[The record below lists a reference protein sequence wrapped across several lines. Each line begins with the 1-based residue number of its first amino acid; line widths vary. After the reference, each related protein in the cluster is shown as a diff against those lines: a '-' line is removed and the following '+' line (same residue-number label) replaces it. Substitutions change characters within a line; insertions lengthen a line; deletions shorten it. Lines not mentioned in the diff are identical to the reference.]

1 MSRLFAS
8 LFTSFMMLF
17 SLPSY
22 AALTIEI
29 TKGLTDA
36 PVRSIAVMNFAGE
49 AAAENLGQIVR
60 NNLSRSGMF
69 NMIDSDRLPA
79 GISLLGPIN
88 EDVLS
93 DMLADYLIRGETR
106 REGDNVVYRYEVLK
120 KSDGKT
126 VLSNQFRAHQSRW
139 RDAAHFISDAIYEH
153 ITGYKGIYST
163 RIAYVNAYRRDGV
176 MRYRLELAD
185 MDGARRTV
193 LLDSSE
199 PIVSPAWA
207 PDARRL
213 AYISF
218 ESMQPQIMIHDLQTG
233 KRYAITSFNG
243 SNSAPAW
250 SPDGRRLA
258 MSLSKDGNPEI
269 YVMDVATRALT
280 RVTNHPA
287 IDTEPRWSPDGQ
299 SLLFTSD
306 RSGRAQIYLQ
316 NLSESQPRR
325 LSFNGVFNAR
335 ADISQNQ
342 KFLALVHS
350 SGDSRYRIGIMN
362 LENRVFSTL
371 TDNAMD
377 DTPSFAPD
385 SRLVVYST
393 KQGGGVGLRI
403 ESLDG
408 RASWR
413 IPAITGDLKSPAWS
427 PLIR

>member
-1 MSRLFAS
+1 MSRLLAT
-8 LFTSFMMLF
+8 LFTCFMMLL
-17 SLPSY
+17 SLPAK

-29 TKGLTDA
+29 TKGLTDV
-36 PVRSIAVMNFAGE
+36 PVRPIAVMNFAGE
-49 AAAENLGQIVR
+49 AAAENLGQIIR

-69 NMIDSDRLPA
+69 TMIDSDRLPA
-79 GISLLGPIN
+79 GISLAGPVS
-88 EDVLS
+88 EEALS
-93 DMLADYLIRGETR
+93 EMLADYLVRGETR
-106 REGDNVVYRYEVLK
+106 REGENVIFSFELLQ
-120 KSDGKT
+120 KSDGSK
-126 VLSNQFRAHQSRW
+126 VLSNQFRAHHSRW
-139 RDAAHFISDAIYEH
+139 RDAAHFFSDAIYEH
-153 ITGYKGIYST
+153 ITGYKGIFST
-163 RIAYVNAYRRDGV
+163 RIAYVNSYRRDGV
-176 MRYRLELAD
+176 MRYRLELSD
-185 MDGARRTV
+185 IDGARRTV
-193 LLDSSE
+193 LLDSNE
-199 PIVSPAWA
+199 PIVSPAWS

-218 ESMQPQIMIHDLQTG
+218 ETMQPQIMIHDLQTG
-233 KRYAITSFNG
+233 RRQAITSFSG
-243 SNSAPAW
+243 SNAAPAW

-269 YVMDVATRALT
+269 YIMDVATRALT

-306 RSGRAQIYLQ
+306 RSGRAQIYQL

-325 LSFNGVFNAR
+325 ISFGGVFNAR

-350 SGDSRYRIGIMN
+350 SGDGRYRIGIMN
-362 LENRVFSTL
+362 LENRLFSTL
-371 TDNAMD
+371 TANAMD

>member
-1 MSRLFAS
+1 MSRLFAA
-8 LFTSFMMLF
+8 LLACCF
-17 SLPSY
+17 SLTSLPAA

-29 TKGLTDA
+29 TKGLTDV
-36 PVRSIAVMNFAGE
+36 PVRPIAVMDFAGE
-49 AAAENLGQIVR
+49 ANAENLGQIIR
-60 NNLSRSGMF
+60 GNLTRSGMF
-69 NMIDSDRLPA
+69 QMIAVDRLPA
-79 GISLLGPIN
+79 GISLAGPVSA
-88 EDVLS
+88 EALDE
-93 DMLADYLIRGETR
+93 MTADYLVRGETR
-106 REGDNVVYRYEVLK
+106 LEGNNVVFSYELLQ
-120 KSDGKT
+120 KSDGQA
-126 VLSNQFRAHQSRW
+126 VLSTSFRAHHSRW
-139 RDAAHFISDAIYEH
+139 RDAAHFISDAIYEQV
-153 ITGYKGIYST
+153 TGFKGIFST
-163 RIAYVNAYRRDGV
+163 RIAYVNAYRRNGV
-176 MRYRLELAD
+176 LRYRLELAD
-185 MDGARRTV
+185 IDGARRTV

-207 PDARRL
+207 PNARRL

-218 ESMQPQIMIHDLQTG
+218 ESMQPQIYIHDLQTNQ
-233 KRYAITSFNG
+233 RQAITSFSG

-269 YVMDVATRALT
+269 YVMDVSTRALT

-287 IDTEPRWSPDGQ
+287 IDTEPRWTPDGQ
-299 SLLFTSD
+299 GIIFTSD
-306 RSGRAQIYLQ
+306 RSGRAQIYQQ

-325 LSFNGVFNAR
+325 ISFNGIFNAR
-335 ADISQNQ
+335 ADISHDQR
-342 KFLALVHS
+342 FLALVHS
-350 SGDSRYRIGIMN
+350 TGDGRYRIGVMN
-362 LENRVFSTL
+362 LENRLFSTL

-393 KQGGGVGLRI
+393 KQGGGTGLRI

>member
-1 MSRLFAS
+1 MSRLFAA
-8 LFTSFMMLF
+8 LLTCFMMLF
-17 SLPSY
+17 NLPAQ

-29 TKGLTDA
+29 TKGLTDV
-36 PVRSIAVMNFAGE
+36 PVRPIAVMNFAGE
-49 AAAENLGQIVR
+49 AAAENLGQIIR

-79 GISLLGPIN
+79 GIALTGPVNDEALN
-88 EDVLS
+88 E
-93 DMLADYLIRGETR
+93 MLADYLVRGETR
-106 REGDNVVYRYEVLK
+106 REGDNVVFSYEVLK
-120 KSDGKT
+120 KSDGSK
-126 VLSNQFRAHQSRW
+126 VLSNQFRAHHSRW
-139 RDAAHFISDAIYEH
+139 RDAAHFISDAIYEQ
-153 ITGYKGIYST
+153 ITGYKGIFST

-185 MDGARRTV
+185 IDGARRTV

-199 PIVSPAWA
+199 PIVSPSWS

-218 ESMQPQIMIHDLQTG
+218 ESMQPQIVIHDLQTG
-233 KRYAITSFNG
+233 KRQTITSFNG

-299 SLLFTSD
+299 NLLFTSD
-306 RSGRAQIYLQ
+306 RSGRAQIYQL

-325 LSFNGVFNAR
+325 ISFGGVFNAR

-342 KFLALVHS
+342 QFLALVHS
-350 SGDSRYRIGIMN
+350 SGDGRYRIGIMN
-362 LENRVFSTL
+362 MENRLFSTL

-377 DTPSFAPD
+377 DTPSF
-385 SRLVVYST
+385 
-393 KQGGGVGLRI
+393 
-403 ESLDG
+403 
-408 RASWR
+408 
-413 IPAITGDLKSPAWS
+413 
-427 PLIR
+427 